1 VKEIEISDLL
11 GMTFTSVCRVGDDE
25 EDDAIF
31 FTSFDGGRI
40 FKMYHDHECSEIVRI
55 EDICGELSDLMGSPI
70 TMAEVITQE
79 GVDEDECEHVT
90 WTFYKLATIKG
101 YVTIRWYGSSNGFYS
116 ETAEIVELEFC
127 PICKA
132 EIRRFDLKLKGVC
145 YKCHMTTK

>member
-11 GMTFTSVCRVGDDE
+11 GMTFTSVCRAENDE

-31 FTSFDGGRI
+31 FTSFDDGRI
-40 FKMYHDHECSEIVRI
+40 FKMYHDHECSETVRI

-79 GVDEDECEHVT
+79 GKDEDEHEHVT

-116 ETAEIVELEFC
+116 ETADIVELEFC
-127 PICKA
+127 SICKM
-132 EIRRFDLKLKGVC
+132 EIRRFDLSDKGVC
-145 YKCHMTTK
+145 YKCRMTK